1 MGTLTGAVTVAS
13 VFPGRVAGVS
23 CAAHEGRPSAEAF
36 LAVTVYHGAHLIPE
50 DLEHGVSETRWVFK
64 TSICQDK
71 KAPSESRSFQTWA
84 YDRITRSFA
93 RFKGFVCTPL
103 FPGEKLRLLK
113 FL

>member
-1 MGTLTGAVTVAS
+1 MGRPVFVCRAVRIIVEALSPSLLQFFSFPPGLQMETLTGAVAVAS

-64 TSICQDK
+64 TNICQDK
-71 KAPSESRSFQTWA
+71 KAP
-84 YDRITRSFA
+84 
-93 RFKGFVCTPL
+93 
-103 FPGEKLRLLK
+103 
-113 FL
+113 